1 MDKVHVNDDFG
12 EFNFYDSIESIKDIE
27 GYSERVDPKVE
38 SFDVIVGWYKLKD
51 GKMTRCQK
59 ADCQQMHNTGYV
71 IRLKSGCVT
80 NIGNICGKEFDP
92 DNFIIQERLAKNK
105 IRHYLVVQRI
115 SEMKG
120 EIDKYVDLV
129 SEMERLA
136 RNFMNAKGDFKR
148 GIEGGEKIFG
158 HLTGMAKKSDYTVI
172 RTRKLSD
179 AEYEEARKIRE
190 RPARVVHE
198 EIGRIAYAS
207 CFSIEE
213 HVVYLKAKK
222 SLQALQ
228 SVDVERG
235 DTKQLQKVAKDISE
249 IVGQCDVLRDAMLEF
264 DKFVSHPRNK
274 ELLPFIL

>member
-1 MDKVHVNDDFG
+1 MEKVYVSDDFG
-12 EFNFYDSIESIKDIE
+12 EFNFYDSIESIKDME

-59 ADCQQMHNTGYV
+59 VDCQQMHNTGYV

-105 IRHYLVVQRI
+105 IRHYLVVQR
-115 SEMKG
+115 
-120 EIDKYVDLV
+120 V
-129 SEMERLA
+129 SEMRGEVDKYIELVNEVEKLA
-136 RNFMNAKGDFKR
+136 RDFMNAKGDFKR
-148 GIEGGEKIFG
+148 GVEGGEKIFG
-158 HLTGMAKKSDYTVI
+158 HLVGMAKRSDYAVI
-172 RTRKLSD
+172 RTRTLSD

-190 RPARVVHE
+190 SPARVVHE

-207 CFSIEE
+207 CLSIEE

-228 SVDVERG
+228 SVDIERG
-235 DTKQLQKVAKDISE
+235 GTQQLQKVAKDISE
-249 IVGQCDVLRDAMLEF
+249 IGSQCAVLKAALLEF
-264 DKFVSHPRNK
+264 DKFVNYPRNK